1 MSVEE
6 REVEAAEESSTD
18 RLRQFRLVNEHVEML
33 SELNG
38 STFRC
43 KHLDEFGRSELYTL
57 KSAGLVEDSGS
68 SFGRV
73 VDWELTDDCEDVL
86 EAISVDEV
94 DTPFLSEYVL
104 DTVERHEDLLQE
116 LPESESTFQA
126 ADFELNASL
135 LAALRRAGLIEREV
149 QRNGSPDT
157 WSVSDRTM
165 RLRDFL
171 GADE

>member
-6 REVEAAEESSTD
+6 REVEAVESSTD
-18 RLRQFRLVNEHVEML
+18 RLRQFRLANEHVETL
-33 SELNG
+33 SDLEG

-68 SFGRV
+68 DWGRV
-73 VDWELTDDCEDVL
+73 IDWELTDDCKAVL
-86 EAISVDEV
+86 EAISADEV

-104 DTVERHEDLLQE
+104 DTVERHEDLLQA
-116 LPESESTFQA
+116 LPESESTFEA
-126 ADFELNASL
+126 SDFELNASL
-135 LAALRRAGLIEREV
+135 LAALRRAGLIERETK
-149 QRNGSPDT
+149 RTGAPDT